1 MNILVLQHETVEHPG
16 IFRSFLAEDGHTWE
30 PVELQLGEALPDD
43 LDRYDA
49 LWVMGGPM
57 DVWEEDDNPWLV
69 AEKAFIRRAVIGH
82 KMPYLGLCLGH
93 QLLASALGAD
103 VGPGTPE
110 IGLLPVKVEASPVFE
125 GLRSPIDTLQWHG
138 AEVKELPDGA
148 TSIAS
153 SPDCAIQAMLF
164 GRHAVTAQ
172 FHLETEPDTV
182 QNWAQIPTYAAALER
197 ALGPG
202 AVADLDAKVTA
213 NMAALNATARRFY
226 NNWMALAAEPVPN

>member
-1 MNILVLQHETVEHPG
+1 MHILVLQHETVEHPG
-16 IFRSFLAEDGHTWE
+16 IFRSFLAEDGHTWDA
-30 PVELQLGEALPDD
+30 VELQLGEALPDN
-43 LDRYDA
+43 LDSYDA

-57 DVWEEDDNPWLV
+57 DVWEEDDHPWLV
-69 AEKAFIRRAVIGH
+69 DEKVFIRRAVIGH
-82 KMPYLGLCLGH
+82 KLPYLGLCLGH
-93 QLLASALGAD
+93 QLLASALGAE

-110 IGLLPVKVEASPVFE
+110 IGLLPVKVEDSPVFE
-125 GLRSPIDTLQWHG
+125 GLGSPIDTLQWHG

-148 TSIAS
+148 MSIAS
-153 SPDCAIQAMLF
+153 SPACAIQAMLF

-182 QNWAQIPTYAAALER
+182 QNWAKIPAYAAALER

-202 AVADLDAKVTA
+202 AVENLDAKVTA

-226 NNWMALAAEPVPN
+226 NNWMALAAEPEPN